1 MPEYSLEVL
10 GLRVSFKTDVPPER
24 VKRAKAFLE
33 ERYKVLETRGSK
45 LSKEKLLIYLCL
57 GLADDYL
64 CLKDQQKVL
73 EKRIN
78 ELLDKLD

>member
-10 GLRVSFKTDVPPER
+10 GLRVSFKTDVLPER
-24 VKRAKAFLE
+24 VNRAKAFLE
-33 ERYKVLETRGSK
+33 ERYKVLEARGSK

-64 CLKDQQKVL
+64 SLKDQQKVL